1 MANGV
6 PHGKTLDADFMFTKL
21 QVSDLDKAG
30 AFYTAVF
37 GLVEMHRI
45 DAAIAGRG
53 LSEVIYMPTYEGGPM
68 FILAKFHDA
77 SKPSTDELILGFA
90 TKDLDALLARVE
102 TAGGRV
108 VEVIAAGAQ
117 SPFRTAFVSDGE
129 GHLVQVS
136 QARG

>member
-53 LSEVIYMPTYEGGPM
+53 LQYERLDQLTVD
-68 FILAKFHDA
+68 IL
-77 SKPSTDELILGFA
+77 LG
-90 TKDLDALLARVE
+90 AR
-102 TAGGRV
+102 
-108 VEVIAAGAQ
+108 
-117 SPFRTAFVSDGE
+117 
-129 GHLVQVS
+129 
-136 QARG
+136 